1 MAGRKIVA
9 KSYLGKYG
17 RQVVG
22 KTYGKLGKLVGASRA
37 GEGSGST
44 GVTIRKGRR

>member
-1 MAGRKIVA
+1 MARTVVSKG
-9 KSYLGKYG
+9 YLGRYG

-37 GEGSGST
+37 GEGAGSNS
-44 GVTIRKGRR
+44 VTIRKGRR